1 MALMNTNATFL
12 SNPSSQIDCMLR
24 ELLIMAQ
31 WDVFQESKVVLTDL
45 SQGSALYAQRD
56 ERKA

>member
-12 SNPSSQIDCMLR
+12 SNPSSQIDCMSR

>member
-1 MALMNTNATFL
+1 
-12 SNPSSQIDCMLR
+12 MLR
-24 ELLIMAQ
+24 ELFIMAQ